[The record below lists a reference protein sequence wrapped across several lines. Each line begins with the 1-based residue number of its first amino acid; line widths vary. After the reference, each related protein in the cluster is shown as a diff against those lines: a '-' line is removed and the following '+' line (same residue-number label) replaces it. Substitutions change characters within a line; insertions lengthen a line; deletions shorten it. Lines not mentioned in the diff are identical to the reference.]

1 MKSYVSLP
9 LENIYRV
16 VGSDF
21 LQIDGV
27 LNEFKHF
34 CGEDYIELN
43 QTIFDD
49 ENFSVDDII
58 NACNQ
63 VPFLAEKRLVILK
76 DVSKVTEVD
85 KQKLF
90 DYSKNP
96 NKDCILVVID
106 NNKNFSTIK
115 SKLIECK
122 PLNFSD
128 LSKIITDYLSGLNI
142 KIENSAIKL
151 LVENCSFNISKLMT
165 ELKKLSDYV
174 GENGNI
180 DANDVINLVTKND
193 DYSVFELSD
202 ALSKKQSS
210 RAVKTLKL
218 MLENSE
224 PLMIVS
230 LLAGHFRRL
239 FFAKISTESSLE
251 ISKILGVKEY
261 SIIKAREQAENFTAK
276 NLKKIMELI
285 LDTEYLI
292 KSGQMNAVNGVHFL
306 IFSILEIK

>member
-76 DVSKVTEVD
+76 DVNKVTEID

>member
-76 DVSKVTEVD
+76 DVSKVTEID